1 MLKRPFEGPKSRVE
15 TSQPECLNS
24 CAAGLALAAAAPVA
38 LAPLGALPP
47 RVRSVA
53 MATDGDADVLRI
65 FLRDE
70 AHVHAKIID
79 RTLLQL
85 EEQEVFNM
93 EGVRPSRRT

>member
-1 MLKRPFEGPKSRVE
+1 MISLH
-15 TSQPECLNS
+15 S
-24 CAAGLALAAAAPVA
+24 CAAGLALAPAAPVA

-47 RVRSVA
+47 RVRSVP
-53 MATDGDADVLRI
+53 MATDGDRI

-93 EGVRPSRRT
+93 EGMRPSRRT